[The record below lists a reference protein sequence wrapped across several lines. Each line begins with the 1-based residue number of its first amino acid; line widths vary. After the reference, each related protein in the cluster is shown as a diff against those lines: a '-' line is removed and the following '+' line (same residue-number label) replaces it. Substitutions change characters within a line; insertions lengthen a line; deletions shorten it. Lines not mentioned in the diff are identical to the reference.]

1 MCTVKCV
8 IDECK
13 SVFTTTE
20 PLAANARFIC
30 RNHPRSEQVKAVGR
44 KPSWRDNLDELE
56 SFQTYA
62 LDPDLKRKGSDG
74 YQLDQ
79 ESDDDSDN

>member
-20 PLAANARFIC
+20 PLAENARFIC

-44 KPSWRDNLDELE
+44 KPSWRDDLDELE

-62 LDPDLKRKGSDG
+62 FDKGISRRPEHDFPIG
-74 YQLDQ
+74 T
-79 ESDDDSDN
+79 EETE